1 MLALL
6 CEKWKALRE
15 VERDLFRLW
24 VSYASSY
31 YFNNNMFIKFLIH
44 LIHMFSPPI
53 THITPHLIL
62 SLGDEIDSRSDLAST
77 AIARNQHETRGKG
90 RKGLLSLIK

>member
-6 CEKWKALRE
+6 CGKWNALRE

-24 VSYASSY
+24 VSLQEINILILRRSSDY
-31 YFNNNMFIKFLIH
+31 NPSYTHVFPK
-44 LIHMFSPPI
+44 PI
-53 THITPHLIL
+53 AHITSHLTL

-77 AIARNQHETRGKG
+77 ARAGNQHETRGKG
-90 RKGLLSLIK
+90 RKDSSL